1 MSINDKKSRTKLMFN
16 SISRMYRILG
26 LSLVFFSLAF
36 LSCGSGEDEVVEK
49 PPITEGA
56 ISFSITY
63 PYYKDDFMVVLMPDL
78 MTMEFKDNV
87 YKNTVTKGGLFS
99 TTIISDCNKEEM
111 FMTLDFGS
119 KQLYTKLDKELV
131 DTVLLKRFS
140 IPDLLPVANG
150 DSLLGMKCDKTMAV
164 YETLDDGYDCE
175 LYTTKGVSIKN
186 SNWCNH
192 FNEIDDVLLG
202 YEAEQYGLVMK
213 FRADSIS
220 EKKISSDAFKVPAG
234 FKEVSLEQMLFQM
247 QEIFN
252 QIIE

>member
-1 MSINDKKSRTKLMFN
+1 
-16 SISRMYRILG
+16 MYKVFGLG
-26 LSLVFFSLAF
+26 LVFFCLTF
-36 LSCGSGEDEVVEK
+36 ISCDGGGDEEVVK
-49 PPITEGA
+49 PVIKEGV

-63 PYYKDDFMVVLMPDL
+63 PYYKDDFMVALMPDV

-119 KQLYTKLDKELV
+119 KQLYTKLNRDLV
-131 DTVLLKRFS
+131 DTILLKRFS
-140 IPDLLPVANG
+140 IPDLLPVDNL
-150 DSLLGMKCDKTMAV
+150 DSLAGMKCEKYIAV
-164 YETLDDGYDCE
+164 YETLNDGYDCE
-175 LYTTKGVSIKN
+175 LYTTKDVQIKN

-192 FNEIDDVLLG
+192 FNAVEDVLLG
-202 YEAEQYGLVMK
+202 YEAEQYGLVMR
-213 FRADSIS
+213 FVADSVS
-220 EKKISSDAFKVPAG
+220 EKKISSDAFKVPAD

>member
-1 MSINDKKSRTKLMFN
+1 
-16 SISRMYRILG
+16 MYKVLG
-26 LSLVFFSLAF
+26 LSLVFFCLVF
-36 LSCGSGEDEVVEK
+36 LGCGNDEDGSAEK
-49 PPITEGA
+49 PPMTEGV
-56 ISFSITY
+56 ISFKITY
-63 PYYKDDFMVVLMPDL
+63 PYYKDDFMVVLMPDV
-78 MTMEFKDNV
+78 MVMEFKNNV

-119 KQLYTKLDKELV
+119 KQLYTKLDKDLV

-140 IPDLLPVANG
+140 IPNLLPVDNL
-150 DSLLGMKCDKTMAV
+150 DSIAGLHCEKIMAV
-164 YETLDDGYDCE
+164 YQTLDDGYDCE
-175 LYTTKGVSIKN
+175 LYTTKEVGIKN

-192 FNEIDDVLLG
+192 FNKIDDVLLG
-202 YEAEQYGLVMK
+202 YEAEQYGLVMR
-213 FRADSIS
+213 FVADSVK
-220 EKKISSDAFKVPAG
+220 EKKISDDVFKVPAG

>member
-1 MSINDKKSRTKLMFN
+1 MSINDKKSQIKLNFN
-16 SISRMYRILG
+16 SISRMYKVLG
-26 LSLVFFSLAF
+26 LSLVFFCLAF
-36 LSCGSGEDEVVEK
+36 LSCGNGEDETAENA
-49 PPITEGA
+49 PITEGV
-56 ISFSITY
+56 ISFKITY
-63 PYYKDDFMVVLMPDL
+63 PYYKDDFMVVLMPDM
-78 MTMEFKDNV
+78 MTMEFKNNV

-99 TTIISDCNKEEM
+99 TTVISDCNKEEM

-119 KQLYTKLDKELV
+119 KQLYTKLDKDLV

-140 IPDLLPVANG
+140 IPDLLPVNSN
-150 DSLLGMKCDKTMAV
+150 DSIAGLKCEKTMAV
-164 YETLDDGYDCE
+164 YERLEDGYDCE
-175 LYTTKGVSIKN
+175 LYTSKQIGINN

-192 FNEIDDVLLG
+192 FNEIEDVLLG

-213 FRADSIS
+213 FMADSIT
-220 EKKISSDAFKVPAG
+220 EKKISDDTFKVPAG

>member
-1 MSINDKKSRTKLMFN
+1 
-16 SISRMYRILG
+16 MYKVLG
-26 LSLVFFSLAF
+26 LSLVFFCLAF
-36 LSCGSGEDEVVEK
+36 LSCGNGEEELGEK
-49 PPITEGA
+49 PPISEGVVT
-56 ISFSITY
+56 FSITY
-63 PYYKDDFMVVLMPDL
+63 PYYKDDFMVVLMPDV
-78 MTMEFKDNV
+78 MTMEFKNNV

-119 KQLYTKLDKELV
+119 KQLYAKLDKNLV

-140 IPDLLPVANG
+140 IPDLLSVNNL
-150 DSLLGMKCDKTMAV
+150 DSIAGLPCDKTMAV

-175 LYTTKGVSIKN
+175 LYSTKKVAIKN

-192 FNEIDDVLLG
+192 FNAMDDVLLG

-213 FRADSIS
+213 FMADSVTQ
-220 EKKISSDAFKVPAG
+220 KKISDDAFKIPAG